1 MLIALWWMRS
11 GHLDVLRQGKEFL
24 AHIKHPI
31 YHFLGKAGI
40 DEICKAYIS
49 TGAIELLAD
58 AFSILYISVKL
69 ERFEGDIQ
77 DQCRLQSLQSR

>member
-11 GHLDVLRQGKEFL
+11 GHLDVLRQGKELL

-31 YHFLGKAGI
+31 HHFLGKAGI
-40 DEICKAYIS
+40 DEIRKAYIS
-49 TGAIELLAD
+49 TSAIELLAD
-58 AFSILYISVKL
+58 AFGTLCISVEL
-69 ERFEGDIQ
+69 EGVEGDIQ